1 MKVHKEKPDTPD
13 LDQARRH
20 LTLLDEDAESF
31 VFQTFDDDP
40 ERKNKTL
47 TRVLYGTLDEHAVE
61 LIRLN
66 RKGAGVFVAVNRSK
80 GGRRRKVDI
89 THARAVFREADALG
103 LPQLPLASHFTI
115 QTSPGKR
122 HEYLLIEPTED
133 FDTWDRIMSRMVEAY
148 GSDPN
153 AKDRARVLRL
163 AGFFHLKNPSEPH
176 LVRIILEDGGLPY
189 TLEHVA
195 RHITPAKKIKGPA
208 APIGETIMEGARN
221 ATLASLA
228 GSMRQRGMSE
238 AAILAALREEN
249 RRCRP
254 PLEDEEVERIAK
266 SIARYEPESL
276 IDETSIM
283 SAVEGLTLDS
293 PTEDVEAIIKAAT
306 KNLKPVSR
314 QRLYEAIKKATGL
327 PLSAIRQEAASAF
340 KEAEDEEPDH
350 LDLARKTI
358 DAIGPD
364 NVISAD
370 AHIWLW
376 DGTGVWR
383 IVDDRR
389 VKLEI
394 HGVLESS
401 AIDVTQNRVNG
412 VLDVFQTETFK
423 HGHVWNVHE
432 ETINVLNGELLLTPD
447 GWRLNP
453 HEREHYRTTQLPVSY
468 DPKAGSPRFQQFMHE
483 IFQADA
489 DGPDKAMALLE
500 MIGYTLMSHARYE
513 RFILLVGNGANGKSI
528 LLAVIRLLV
537 GATNCAAVQPSQF
550 GNQFQRAHLH
560 HKLANIV
567 SELKEGAEL
576 DDDALKSIVSGEP
589 TTVSKKFKDPF
600 DMTPFATCWFGTN
613 HLPHTNDFS
622 DAMFRRALVV
632 PFNRQFKPGVD
643 ADPLL
648 KDKLA
653 AELPGILNMALTAY
667 AEAIRRG
674 VFTEPASCIEAKHTW
689 RLEADQAAQFAEDAI
704 EWAEGERETSKA
716 VFDAYI
722 AWADANGVK
731 RPLNHK
737 NLTRRLERLGARAG
751 KAHGGTR
758 VLYGLRLRHGGASG
772 AFSQPIAHAENTYIP
787 QRTHISHAS
796 YKYSNDSEVAPLAPP
811 MPPEDAET
819 VLEVLE

>member
-1 MKVHKEKPDTPD
+1 MKKPDTPD

-20 LTLLDEDAESF
+20 LTLLDEDATNF
-31 VFQTFDDDP
+31 VFQTFDDNP
-40 ERKNKTL
+40 ERKDKTL
-47 TRVLYGTLDEHAVE
+47 TRILCGTLEEHAETLNE
-61 LIRLN
+61 LN
-66 RKGAGVFVAVNRSK
+66 QQGAGVFITVNRSK

-89 THARAVFREADALG
+89 THARAVFREADAPD
-103 LPQLPLASHFTI
+103 LPQLPLAPHFTV
-115 QTSPGKR
+115 QTSPEKH
-122 HEYLLIEPTED
+122 HEYLLLEPTED
-133 FDTWDRIMSRMVEAY
+133 FDTWDRIMSRMVKDY

-176 LVRIILEDGGLPY
+176 LVRIISEDGGLPY

-195 RHITPAKKIKGPA
+195 RHITPAKKINGPA
-208 APIGETIMEGARN
+208 APIDETIMEGKRN

-228 GSMRQRGMSE
+228 GSMRRRNMSE
-238 AAILAALREEN
+238 GAVLAALREEN
-249 RRCRP
+249 QRCCP
-254 PLEDEEVERIAK
+254 PLEDGEVERIAK
-266 SIARYEPESL
+266 SIAKYEPEPL
-276 IDETSIM
+276 LDELSIIK
-283 SAVEGLTLDS
+283 AAEGLTLDS
-293 PTEDVEAIIKAAT
+293 PPEDIEPIIAAAT
-306 KNLKPVSR
+306 KRLKPIAR

-327 PLSAIRQEAASAF
+327 PLSAIRQEAAVAF
-340 KEAEDEEPDH
+340 KEVEDDEPDH
-350 LDLARKTI
+350 LELARKTI

-364 NVISAD
+364 NVVSAD

-389 VKLEI
+389 IKLEI
-394 HGVLESS
+394 HSVLES
-401 AIDVTQNRVNG
+401 AILDVTQNRVNG
-412 VLDVFQTETFK
+412 VLDVFMTETFK
-423 HGHVWNVHE
+423 DAHTWNVHE
-432 ETINVLNGELLLTPD
+432 DTINVLNGELTLTPES
-447 GWRLNP
+447 WRLAL

-468 DPKAGSPRFQQFMHE
+468 DPKAGSPRFQQFMDE

-489 DGPDKAMALLE
+489 DGPQKARALLE
-500 MIGYTLMSHARYE
+500 MIAYTLVSHTRYE
-513 RFILLVGNGANGKSI
+513 RFILLVGNGANGKSV

-537 GATNCAAVQPSQF
+537 GAANCAAVQPSQF

-653 AELPGILNMALTAY
+653 AELPGILNMALIAY
-667 AEAIRRG
+667 ADAIRRG
-674 VFTEPASCIEAKHTW
+674 TFTEPASCIEAKHAW

-704 EWAEGERETSKA
+704 DWAAGEQETSKA
-716 VFDAYI
+716 VFDAYQT
-722 AWADANGVK
+722 WADANGVK
-731 RPLNHK
+731 RPLNRK
-737 NLTRRLERLGARAG
+737 NLTQRLERLGARPG
-751 KAHGGTR
+751 KTHGGQR
-758 VLYGLRLRHGGASG
+758 VLYGLRLRDGGASG
-772 AFSQPIAHAENTYIP
+772 AFSQPIAHAGNTYIP
-787 QRTHISHAS
+787 KRTHTSYAS
-796 YKYSNDSEVAPLAPP
+796 SKYSNGSEVAPLAPP
-811 MPPEDAET
+811 APPEDAET